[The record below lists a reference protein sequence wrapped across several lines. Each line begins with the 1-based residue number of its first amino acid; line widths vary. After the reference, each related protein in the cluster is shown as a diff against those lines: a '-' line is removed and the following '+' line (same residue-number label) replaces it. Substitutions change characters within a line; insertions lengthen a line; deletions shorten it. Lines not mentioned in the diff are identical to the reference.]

1 MHFSISGESSNKNKV
16 HFCPKN
22 DTLFEKWELILVITE
37 EFLVHKINVK
47 ILNKGLAIKSS
58 NLLKYKIYL
67 TM

>member
-1 MHFSISGESSNKNKV
+1 MHCSICGVSSNKNKA
-16 HFCPKN
+16 HFCPKK
-22 DTLFEKWELILVITE
+22 DTLFEKWELILGITE

-58 NLLKYKIYL
+58 NLLKYKIYM